1 MRLAAVLIALLPG
14 LLWANPLVRL
24 ETTSGPITVELYE
37 DKAPIS
43 VANFLHYVD
52 SGYYDGT
59 QFHRVIE
66 NFMIQGGGFDK
77 NGQRK
82 ETRAA
87 IQNEADNGLRNLRC
101 TLAMARTSDPHSAT
115 AQFFVNLV
123 NNRNLD
129 FTGRNKYGWG
139 YAVFG
144 KVTEGMNVV
153 DNIAREPTTSQRL
166 SGMMADDVPEATV
179 LILKAYRLEAPAQQ
193 AEGAQ

>member
-37 DKAPIS
+37 DQAPIS

-87 IQNEADNGLRNLRC
+87 IQNEADNGLRNLRG

-129 FTGRNKYGWG
+129 FR
-139 YAVFG
+139 
-144 KVTEGMNVV
+144 
-153 DNIAREPTTSQRL
+153 
-166 SGMMADDVPEATV
+166 
-179 LILKAYRLEAPAQQ
+179 
-193 AEGAQ
+193 